1 MLDERIGHNWRPNMA
16 KSVVVSRTIAR
27 SPVQQEAIVADTIY
41 FLLAV
46 AAVSAAIFALS
57 MRADR
62 GRRGSSDGGSYDPGV
77 SSTTDSSVASW
88 FGSNHFGPST
98 DMFGSGDSGGWSGGD
113 SGGSDAGGGGG
124 SSD

>member
-62 GRRGSSDGGSYDPGV
+62 INRRRGPSDGGSSGP
-77 SSTTDSSVASW
+77 SINDSSVSSW
-88 FGSNHFGPST
+88 FGPY
-98 DMFGSGDSGGWSGGD
+98 
-113 SGGSDAGGGGG
+113 GGGR
-124 SSD
+124 SDW